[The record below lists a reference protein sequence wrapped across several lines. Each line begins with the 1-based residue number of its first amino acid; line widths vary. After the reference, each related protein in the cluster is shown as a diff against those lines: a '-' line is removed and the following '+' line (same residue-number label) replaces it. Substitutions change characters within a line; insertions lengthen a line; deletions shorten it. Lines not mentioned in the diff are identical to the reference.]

1 MPEGTSTMKKRLV
14 AKVKAK
20 VLGVLQ
26 RVADRI
32 HPRNSSGN
40 NTSKM

>member
-1 MPEGTSTMKKRLV
+1 MRIIGTLSSKIKGRLI
-14 AKVKAK
+14 KLMGK
-20 VLGVLQ
+20 L
-26 RVADRI
+26 ADRI